1 MLACN
6 VRVWSGSLKDI
17 LHADLTSLLE
27 QDRRQINIKLSRYS
41 LWKCMIRLI
50 NLWFFMNLVVVPDK
64 WEKRKSREDQNQS
77 GSRFTASTIA
87 CYGYGQPVIVHVLQ
101 AGTLRISVHRQNL
114 LGQDLPNLHCLRY
127 FHLLAPQ
134 NSNQVCF
141 RPYQYFQGIFM
152 EVSYVGYECMGTAL
166 DAIHVIL
173 HTHYRAP
180 SSIRSNQIIW
190 AAHSSF
196 CDVTKKNQQYYD
208 RFRGLE

>member
-1 MLACN
+1 
-6 VRVWSGSLKDI
+6 
-17 LHADLTSLLE
+17 
-27 QDRRQINIKLSRYS
+27 
-41 LWKCMIRLI
+41 
-50 NLWFFMNLVVVPDK
+50 MNSVVVPDK

-77 GSRFTASTIA
+77 GSRFTVA

-134 NSNQVCF
+134 NSNQVCL

-166 DAIHVIL
+166 DAIQVIL

-180 SSIRSNQIIW
+180 RSRQSDQIRSSERPIV
-190 AAHSSF
+190 HSVMSP
-196 CDVTKKNQQYYD
+196 KKNQHYYD